1 MPAPTIPDQ
10 LRRETISIRL
20 PAWLVAEIR
29 KAAGAGGIGNAV
41 EVALIHSLKLK
52 EPADTQ

>member
-29 KAAGAGGIGNAV
+29 KAAGAGGIGHAV

-52 EPADTQ
+52 EPEQ

>member
-20 PAWLVAEIR
+20 PAWLIAELR
-29 KAAGAGGIGNAV
+29 KSAGSGGIGHAV
-41 EVALIHSLKLK
+41 EAALIHSLKLK
-52 EPADTQ
+52 EPEQ